1 MKQFFYVQ
9 QDPEKSSLGLVDIPD
24 DPVDLDDEEDLFN
37 TDFVNAV
44 TSGDLKLAVI
54 PDDPVYAD
62 DEDDPFNTAIAD
74 SIVKTDKEQKRK
86 EETK

>member
-1 MKQFFYVQ
+1 M
-9 QDPEKSSLGLVDIPD
+9 
-24 DPVDLDDEEDLFN
+24 
-37 TDFVNAV
+37 NAV